1 MANFDPA
8 IGKASQFRKGQSGN
22 PGGRP
27 KSRLLS
33 EALRSRLSE
42 PVPDD
47 PEGRTYAEVVAANLI
62 DIACSA
68 GAGAVSAANEI
79 ANRIE
84 GKPPQR
90 LDVNDITADLATRS
104 DEELQYHLDH
114 GCWPEDTPVSPQ
126 ALDAAETE
134 R

>member
-1 MANFDPA
+1 MTTSFDPA
-8 IGKASQFRKGQSGN
+8 IGTATRFKKGHPSPN

-62 DIACSA
+62 DIACSE
-68 GAGAVSAANEI
+68 GSSAVTAMGEI
-79 ANRIE
+79 ANRVE
-84 GKPPQR
+84 GKARQEIA
-90 LDVNDITADLATRS
+90 VSDITRELREKSDAELAFHLERSRWPS
-104 DEELQYHLDH
+104 DEELADF
-114 GCWPEDTPVSPQ
+114 GKTGR
-126 ALDAAETE
+126 A
-134 R
+134 